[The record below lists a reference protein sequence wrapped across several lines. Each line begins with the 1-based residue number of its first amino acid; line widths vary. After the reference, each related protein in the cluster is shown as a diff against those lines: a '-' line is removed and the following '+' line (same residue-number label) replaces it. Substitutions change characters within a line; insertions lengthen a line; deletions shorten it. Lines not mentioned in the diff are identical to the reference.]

1 MVTESYNISIPAGTS
16 MTFTGFGI
24 SSRNRIDQTTQTF
37 IVAPA
42 DLAGGEPGAMVFT
55 GTSQASRAIIINNGA
70 TSPGAAGGSTTFQDL
85 SLGFG
90 ATVIANGGTN
100 GGKGGLI
107 QFLDHA
113 DAVTAEIEVYG
124 NGTVLVDTISPT
136 RIGGFEGDGRVILNT
151 SVLIRGSGYPFNYN
165 PTFSGE
171 ISGRGGLILDTF
183 SFTLAGAS
191 TLLWRHPGYRW
202 GNIVRDQYDRLG
214 DWERQCSGSE

>member
-1 MVTESYNISIPAGTS
+1 MVTENYNISIPAGAS
-16 MTFTGFGI
+16 LTFTGFGI

-42 DLAGGEPGAMVFT
+42 DSAGGEPGAMVFT

-70 TSPGAAGGSTTFQDL
+70 TSLGAAGGSTTFQDL

-124 NGTVLVDTISPT
+124 NGT
-136 RIGGFEGDGRVILNT
+136 
-151 SVLIRGSGYPFNYN
+151 
-165 PTFSGE
+165 
-171 ISGRGGLILDTF
+171 
-183 SFTLAGAS
+183 
-191 TLLWRHPGYRW
+191 
-202 GNIVRDQYDRLG
+202 RLG
-214 DWERQCSGSE
+214 RHDFTDQDRGVRRRWPGHSEYERAYPRVGIPI